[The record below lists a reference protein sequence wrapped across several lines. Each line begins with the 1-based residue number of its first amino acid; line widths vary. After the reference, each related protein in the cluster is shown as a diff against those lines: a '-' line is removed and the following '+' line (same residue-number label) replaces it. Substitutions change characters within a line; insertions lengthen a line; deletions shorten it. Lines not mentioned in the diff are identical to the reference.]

1 MRESYLRIGEVA
13 RRSGV
18 SAELLRVWE
27 RRYGVLA
34 PERSSGGFRLYSDE
48 DVERVATMRRLVD
61 EGIAAA
67 EAARIIRTSP
77 APAAVAVAVAEPSH
91 APAAARGALAA
102 AITGFDE
109 TAAHETFDRLVADVT
124 PETALRDVV
133 LPVLHELGA
142 LWERGELSVAQEH
155 FGSNLLRGRLLGLAR
170 GWARGMGPAALLACP
185 PGEQHDLGLIVF
197 GVALHRLGWRIAFLG
212 ADTPLETL
220 GSAAAAVRPGVVVV
234 GATLRN
240 EPLEAAPLADLARRY
255 TVYLGGAATTEEL
268 AASVGA
274 RHLAADPVSA
284 AETVAG
290 AARP

>member
-48 DVERVATMRRLVD
+48 DVERVASMRRLVD

-77 APAAVAVAVAEPSH
+77 APTAVAEPSH
-91 APAAARGALAA
+91 ALAAARDALVA

-124 PETALRDVV
+124 PETALREVV
-133 LPVLHELGA
+133 LPVLHEIGA

-170 GWARGMGPAALLACP
+170 GWARGMGPVALLACP

-212 ADTPLETL
+212 ADAPIETL
-220 GSAAAAVRPGVVVV
+220 GSAAAAVRPCVVVV

-240 EPLEAAPLADLARRY
+240 GPLEAAPLADLARHY
-255 TVYLGGAATTEEL
+255 TVYLGGAGATEEL

-274 RHLAADPVSA
+274 RHLEADPVSA